1 MGSHEELCWRGRAS
15 GQNSKAFH
23 ARVDMRPTIPIGVPE
38 LLIVGVIGLLLWR
51 VYRFTR
57 SK

>member
-1 MGSHEELCWRGRAS
+1 
-15 GQNSKAFH
+15 
-23 ARVDMRPTIPIGVPE
+23 MRPTIPIGVPE
-38 LLIVGVIGLLLWR
+38 LLIVGVIGLLLWG

>member
-1 MGSHEELCWRGRAS
+1 
-15 GQNSKAFH
+15 
-23 ARVDMRPTIPIGVPE
+23 MRPRIGVPE
-38 LLIVGVIGLLLWR
+38 LLIVGVNGFLLWG

>member
-15 GQNSKAFH
+15 RQNSKAFH
-23 ARVDMRPTIPIGVPE
+23 ASVDMRPTIGVPE
-38 LLIVGVIGLLLWR
+38 LLIVGVIGFLLWG

-57 SK
+57 SQ